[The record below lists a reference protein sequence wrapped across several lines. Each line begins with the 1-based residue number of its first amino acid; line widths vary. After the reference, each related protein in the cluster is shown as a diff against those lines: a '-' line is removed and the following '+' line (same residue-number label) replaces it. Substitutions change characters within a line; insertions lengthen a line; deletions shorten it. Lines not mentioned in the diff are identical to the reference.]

1 MRFAV
6 TAGFD
11 RAPHA
16 VGLVDGLLR
25 DGHAIGA
32 LLVVTPYD
40 LTRARALVRRGG
52 SGALKIAVRRL
63 AGASPAAGED
73 EMRAWLDARGVR
85 ERSLA
90 ALAKR
95 HGIPRVV
102 VGSLNDPRAVAA
114 LRDARP
120 DRVLYAGG
128 GILRRRFLVE
138 AGEGVLNAHSG
149 PLPEI
154 RGMNACEW
162 SLLLGLRPAV
172 TIHLVD
178 EGIDTGRA
186 IEEIPLPVRRGDTI
200 PRLRSRC
207 AVVGVEGLLRAAAG
221 PLPREVGAGAPP
233 PGRQCYVLA
242 PALREL
248 LAAKLASGAIPGG
261 GS

>member
-1 MRFAV
+1 MRFVV

-11 RAPHA
+11 RATHA

-25 DGHAIGA
+25 DGHAIAA

-40 LTRARALVRRGG
+40 LTRARALMRRGG
-52 SGALKIAVRRL
+52 AGALKIAVRRL
-63 AGASPAAGED
+63 AGGSPAAGED
-73 EMRAWLDARGVR
+73 EMEAWLDARGVR
-85 ERSLA
+85 ERSLGV
-90 ALAKR
+90 LAKR
-95 HGIPRVV
+95 HAIPRVV
-102 VGSLNDPRAVAA
+102 VGSLNDPRAVAT
-114 LRDARP
+114 LETARP
-120 DRVLYAGG
+120 DRVIYAGG
-128 GILRRRFLVE
+128 GILRRRFLAH

-172 TIHLVD
+172 TIHLID

-207 AVVGVEGLLRAAAG
+207 AVVGVEGLLRAAAR
-221 PLPREVGAGAPP
+221 PLPHASDHAAPA
-233 PGRQCYVLA
+233 PGRQCYLLA
-242 PALREL
+242 RALREL
-248 LAAKLASGAIPGG
+248 LVAKLASGRIP
-261 GS
+261 S